1 MEGKMEEKTYYKA
14 KFLRQNNKMGKGWL
28 RDLAILLWAIG
39 ALLVGMAGCLPSGK
53 LGQTITVTATAT
65 VPLDSDGDGIPD
77 VKEMGYGTDPH
88 APNPL
93 LAYALK
99 VLPEVEA
106 LKFKEGELN
115 ENSRSLVDLYASLPQ
130 EKRDSREVNDVL
142 TQILSDKEVF
152 GSEKS
157 LFDDRFVKPTL
168 PSVDLSWVPTREKL
182 DKVYDIEVTF
192 VARDDKTPIAYAEL
206 RFVPVEY
213 DYMIQKYGM
222 RPEDYPKVFPP
233 DKERVFVL
241 KPVDGKFD
249 SLEEKF
255 SIAVTDIVG
264 GREYKIV
271 ALVKDLAGNEKI
283 VEVKT
288 PYIRQFENVAKT
300 DDITVAAFY
309 YNWYTPGYDIP
320 KDLPDKPLLGLYY
333 SDDNVVFNKH
343 VDWATG
349 HGIDVFVFPW
359 FYEGHEVHRRFEKNT
374 RSELFNQIKFS
385 FISTYVDR
393 LNQQPPYNFDDKAVR
408 DEFINNIKYLIAK
421 YFSLPNVWT
430 INGKPVVVLWSSHEY
445 KSTGG
450 GIEHAFKV
458 VREQS
463 HAFLG
468 KDLYIVGN
476 IPVVWN
482 ESEVVELIKNSNA
495 IYDYE
500 PLPLWLKRDMS
511 LNEAVP
517 YAIERTKIWIEIV
530 AGKYKKNYIP
540 TISPGFD
547 NRYDY
552 RPHPAVPVISRS
564 LSGFQL
570 YISETQKLPN
580 PLGII
585 FLTSFNELFEGTQLE
600 PTCGYE
606 YSYLNVLK
614 QIISA
619 SR

>member
-1 MEGKMEEKTYYKA
+1 MEEKTYYKA
-14 KFLRQNNKMGKGWL
+14 KFLRDNDNKGKNWL
-28 RDLAILLWAIG
+28 RDLVILLWVIG
-39 ALLVGMAGCLPSGK
+39 ALVLGMAGCLPSGK

-77 VKEMGYGTDPH
+77 VKEMSYGTDPH
-88 APNPL
+88 APNHL

-142 TQILSDKEVF
+142 TQILSDKEVV

-157 LFDDRFVKPTL
+157 LFDDRFVNPTL

-288 PYIRQFENVAKT
+288 PYIRRFENFGEVLYANGFIVMSVYEPFDMREVPYK
-300 DDITVAAFY
+300 DDIS
-309 YNWYTPGYDIP
+309 
-320 KDLPDKPLLGLYY
+320 LLGRYDAL
-333 SDDNVVFNKH
+333 DDVVLVKH

-349 HGIDVFVFPW
+349 YGVNTFILDSQNQWWSSSSYMKSKVFAIC
-359 FYEGHEVHRRFEKNT
+359 KKLL
-374 RSELFNQIKFS
+374 SLNQIKVAWLMGPS
-385 FISTYVDR
+385 PQDFIYGKHGEEIPEWAID
-393 LNQQPPYNFDDKAVR
+393 LN
-408 DEFINNIKYLIAK
+408 
-421 YFSLPNVWT
+421 LPHNH
-430 INGKPVVVLWSSHEY
+430 K
-445 KSTGG
+445 
-450 GIEHAFKV
+450 
-458 VREQS
+458 
-463 HAFLG
+463 AFLTFVEALMELDILNNDNYLKVNG
-468 KDLYIVGN
+468 RPVLYIWDEGAFFNQEATYLVLC
-476 IPVVWN
+476 
-482 ESEVVELIKNSNA
+482 LI
-495 IYDYE
+495 I
-500 PLPLWLKRDMS
+500 LLWYHLSRD
-511 LNEAVP
+511 
-517 YAIERTKIWIEIV
+517 W
-530 AGKYKKNYIP
+530 
-540 TISPGFD
+540 
-547 NRYDY
+547 
-552 RPHPAVPVISRS
+552 
-564 LSGFQL
+564 
-570 YISETQKLPN
+570 
-580 PLGII
+580 
-585 FLTSFNELFEGTQLE
+585 
-600 PTCGYE
+600 
-606 YSYLNVLK
+606 
-614 QIISA
+614 
-619 SR
+619 